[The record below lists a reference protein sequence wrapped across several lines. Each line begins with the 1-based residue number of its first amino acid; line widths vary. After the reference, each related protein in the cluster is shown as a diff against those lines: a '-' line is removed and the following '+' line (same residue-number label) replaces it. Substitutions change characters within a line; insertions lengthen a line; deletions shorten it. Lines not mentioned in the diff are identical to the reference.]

1 MTNRE
6 EVPDGTDWQA
16 IALWTLIPLTIAV
29 GFVYAALA
37 PDWDD
42 IGWARGLLAL
52 IPLEYFRAFVFSILS
67 ETYREYRSPLQAVR
81 VFLVSLAILVA
92 IAAAISV
99 YVVGVR
105 DWLDWIGNPEV
116 YRAIA
121 FALAIIALD
130 GVIGV
135 YFFRGDAPR
144 LAARLQAV
152 ADDAR
157 DWLQLAAFQL
167 PVVLAGV
174 YGVLLLLRESRGM
187 LPWVPNPGSA
197 TMRSLCLLYA
207 AFYFVGKA
215 FFLAHAN
222 TQAFN
227 RSGKRVFGAPWVQRL
242 IWEKNRNDELNAR
255 NERAAE
261 RRRASILNGEMPEP

>member
-6 EVPDGTDWQA
+6 DPPAGTDWQA
-16 IALWTLIPLTIAV
+16 IVSWTLIPLTIAA
-29 GFVYAALA
+29 GFVYAALT

-42 IGWARGLLAL
+42 LAWARGLLAL

-67 ETYREYRSPLQAVR
+67 DTYRDYRSPRHAVG
-81 VFLVSLAILVA
+81 VFLISLAILIA
-92 IAAAISV
+92 IAAAISI
-99 YVVGVR
+99 YVVGFR
-105 DWLDWIGNPEV
+105 DWLDWIRDPQV
-116 YRAIA
+116 YEAVA

-152 ADDAR
+152 GDDAR

-167 PVVLAGV
+167 PVVLAGA
-174 YGVLLLLRESRGM
+174 YGILLLMREARGYV
-187 LPWVPNPGSA
+187 PWVPNPDSPV
-197 TMRSLCLLYA
+197 MRSICLMYA

-215 FFLAHAN
+215 VFLAHAN

-227 RSGKRVFGAPWVQRL
+227 RTGKRLFGTPWVQWL
-242 IWEKNRNDELNAR
+242 IWEKNRNAELDAR

-261 RRRASILNGEMPEP
+261 RRRASILGGETPEP